1 MNLTI
6 KQDLCWKG
14 IKNIVKSN
22 DKNCETYQLNKLPR
36 TNCGKLPRTNFGKL
50 PMKDSVLDSE
60 PWKRVCSDAIETWSV
75 SVTEHQKEKEK
86 KRKSTAKL

>member
-1 MNLTI
+1 MHLTI

-36 TNCGKLPRTNFGKL
+36 TNCGKLP
-50 PMKDSVLDSE
+50 MKDSVLDSE
-60 PWKRVCSDAIETWSV
+60 PWKRVRSDAIETWSV